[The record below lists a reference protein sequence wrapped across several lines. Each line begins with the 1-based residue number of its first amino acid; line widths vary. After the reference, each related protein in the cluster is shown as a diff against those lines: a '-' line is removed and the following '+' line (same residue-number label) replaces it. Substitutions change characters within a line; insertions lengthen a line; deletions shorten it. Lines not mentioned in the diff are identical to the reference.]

1 MARFLKLKKENIG
14 LSPDAIQLRG
24 EKQSNFT
31 RLRIFDFDANNIEE
45 REVQNINEI
54 STLEKTTTTS
64 WFNIDGLHDNN
75 LMQEISG
82 KFGLDTLIV
91 SDIMDTHSR
100 PKIHEYD
107 NCIYISVKMLQYD
120 ETNKEISSENLVLIL
135 KENILLSFQEKVGD
149 VFEPIRERLRKNR
162 NRIRSSGP
170 DYLAFS
176 ILDVVIDNYIYII
189 SRIGEKIEDLDDELI
204 NNPSTSILE
213 EINHL
218 KEEINFLRKSIK
230 PCREMILSLVKM
242 DSELLEESTFIHL
255 KELQNNIKLAD
266 ESAESYREI
275 LSDQLSI
282 FHTNVSSRLNDILKF
297 LTIFSVIFIPLTFI
311 AGVYG
316 TNFDYIPELGY
327 KYAYFIMWGVMII
340 VAASMIIYFKKK
352 KWL

>member
-1 MARFLKLKKENIG
+1 MARFLKTKKENIG
-14 LSPDAIQLRG
+14 LPPDAIQLIG
-24 EKQSNFT
+24 EKKSDYI
-31 RLRIFDFDANNIEE
+31 RLRLFDFDPNHIEE
-45 REVQNINEI
+45 REVKNIKEVTTFEKQN
-54 STLEKTTTTS
+54 TTS
-64 WFNIDGLHDNN
+64 WFNIDGLHDDKI
-75 LMQEISG
+75 MQEIAGS
-82 KFGLDTLIV
+82 FDLSSYII
-91 SDIMDTHSR
+91 SDIMNTHAR
-100 PKIHEYD
+100 PKIQEYD

-135 KENILLSFQEKVGD
+135 KENILLTFQEKVGD

-162 NRIRSSGP
+162 KRIRSSGP

-213 EINHL
+213 QITHL
-218 KEEINFLRKSIK
+218 KEEVNFLRKSIK

-242 DSELLEESTFIHL
+242 DSELLEENTFIHL
-255 KELQNNIKLAD
+255 KELQDNIKLAD

-282 FHTNVSSRLNDILKF
+282 FHTTVSSRLNDILKF

-316 TNFDYIPELGY
+316 TNFDYMPELGY

-340 VAASMIIYFKKK
+340 VAATMIVYFKKK
-352 KWL
+352 KWF

>member
-31 RLRIFDFDANNIEE
+31 RLRIFDFDAKNIEE

-54 STLEKTTTTS
+54 SPLEKTKTTS
-64 WFNIDGLHDNN
+64 WFNIDGLHDSN

-82 KFGLDTLIV
+82 NFELDTLIV
-91 SDIMDTHSR
+91 SDIMNTHSR

-107 NCIYISVKMLQYD
+107 NCIYISVKMLQSD
-120 ETNKEISSENLVLIL
+120 EINKEISSENLVLIL
-135 KENILLSFQEKVGD
+135 KENILLTFQEKVGD

-162 NRIRSSGP
+162 KRIRSSGP
-170 DYLAFS
+170 DYLTFS
-176 ILDVVIDNYIYII
+176 VLDVVIDNYIYII

-204 NNPSTSILE
+204 NKPSTSILE

-275 LSDQLSI
+275 LTDQLSI
-282 FHTNVSSRLNDILKF
+282 FHTTVSSRPNDILKF

-340 VAASMIIYFKKK
+340 VAVSMIIYFKKK